1 MMFGKILI
9 FAVVAVFAPLNIA
22 TAQQQLPAA
31 AQQSATIKRTPLQK
45 FDVPG
50 INYETVIGMAE
61 IVPNVNVGRHT
72 HPGPESGYRV
82 EGEFVLYVEGQ
93 PEKIVKAGQS
103 YQIPP
108 GAIHDAKT
116 GPSGAKVV
124 ATYVVEKGKPLAS
137 PAP

>member
-1 MMFGKILI
+1 MFGKILI
-9 FAVVAVFAPLNIA
+9 FAVVAMFAPLNIA

-45 FDVPG
+45 FDIPG
-50 INYETVIGMAE
+50 TNYETIIGMAE
-61 IVPNVNVGRHT
+61 IVPNVNIRRHT
-72 HPGPESGYRV
+72 HPGPESGYML

-93 PEKIVKAGQS
+93 PEKTVKAGES
-103 YQIPP
+103 YQVPP

-116 GPSGAKVV
+116 GSNGAKVV
-124 ATYVVEKGKPLAS
+124 ATYVVEKGKLLAS